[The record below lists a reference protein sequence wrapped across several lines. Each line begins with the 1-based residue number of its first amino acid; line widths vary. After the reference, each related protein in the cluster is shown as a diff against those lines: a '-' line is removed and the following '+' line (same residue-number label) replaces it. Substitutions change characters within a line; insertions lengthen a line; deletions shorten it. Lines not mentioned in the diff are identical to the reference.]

1 MCFVI
6 GLPDNDA
13 IFCGRAC
20 WPCNHFSY
28 SRLALAG
35 EEPMSVIQI
44 LSTITAW
51 LDSLGLLGY
60 IQAGVII
67 VLAIAAVL
75 AVRRLAE

>member
-1 MCFVI
+1 MT
-6 GLPDNDA
+6 
-13 IFCGRAC
+13 
-20 WPCNHFSY
+20 
-28 SRLALAG
+28 
-35 EEPMSVIQI
+35 VIQI